1 MTQKT
6 IRFDKLIPDT
16 RQIELLYEL
25 LNEREHRISHT
36 QAVSFEDHAG
46 FVKNNPYRAWY
57 LVDVNGVAV
66 GSFYVSNEN
75 TIGINIEACRDDDVV
90 RKILSHVEDNY
101 DPLDAIPSVRSGVF
115 SINVAPRNE
124 FLLSAL
130 KRLGAEVVQLTYQL
144 PTRQD

>member
-6 IRFDKLIPDT
+6 ISFEKLIPDT

-25 LNEREHRISHT
+25 LNQREHRISHT
-36 QAVSFEDHAG
+36 KAVSFEDHAN

-57 LVDVNGVAV
+57 LVDLDGAVV

-75 TIGINIEACRDDDVV
+75 TIGINIEACNDADVV
-90 RKILSHVEDNY
+90 LKILSHVEQKY
-101 DPLDAIPSVRSGVF
+101 EPLDAIPSVRSGVF
-115 SINVAPRNE
+115 SINVAPQNK

-130 KRLGAEVVQLTYQL
+130 NSLNAELVQITYHL
-144 PTRQD
+144 PNRQR